1 MEERFI
7 DLLFVCLHQSNAA
20 EKCFLISLN
29 TAIQHLCLGCRRCI
43 KHSMSQPPAS
53 NIISAPP
60 QYQFQQT
67 VTDLSE
73 TEGHDILIYASR
85 YLGWIGVARLGSKVR
100 RMVRQDFLK

>member
-1 MEERFI
+1 
-7 DLLFVCLHQSNAA
+7 
-20 EKCFLISLN
+20 
-29 TAIQHLCLGCRRCI
+29 
-43 KHSMSQPPAS
+43 MSQPPAS

-73 TEGHDILIYASR
+73 TEGHDILIYTSR

-100 RMVRQDFLK
+100 RMVRQDFLRQFEVFELPEEITSIGGPLFSSNAYDNFLSS